1 MSLKDKM
8 NNKYIPFVEKYR
20 PTQFE
25 DVILDD
31 INKTIL
37 NNIIET
43 SYFPNLI
50 FYGFPGCGKTTAII
64 NLIKA
69 YQIKNN
75 QNHNELIIHL
85 NASDDRGIDI
95 IRTQIYNF
103 VISKSMFLNG
113 MKFVILDECDYMTK
127 NAQQALKYLLQNYY
141 KNVRFCLICNYISKI
156 DEGLKNEFVCLRF
169 NQLNKEK
176 IIDFLDNINNNENLN
191 FNKETLYIIQKK
203 FNYDIRSMINFM
215 QSKHKEIVNSN
226 ELFIDNTI
234 FDDLFNK
241 IKKCVFLKEEKKKI
255 CLNKIIENIE
265 NLSLKFCIDKKCL
278 LNDFI
283 NFLILK
289 NLNTPFLNSGFLN
302 IVNNT
307 IHIQDC
313 KIEYNI
319 GYFIINFIHFIENIE
334 NIENIEKK
342 IV

>member
-241 IKKCVFLKEEKKKI
+241 IKKCVFLKEEKK
-255 CLNKIIENIE
+255 
-265 NLSLKFCIDKKCL
+265 
-278 LNDFI
+278 
-283 NFLILK
+283 
-289 NLNTPFLNSGFLN
+289 
-302 IVNNT
+302 
-307 IHIQDC
+307 
-313 KIEYNI
+313 
-319 GYFIINFIHFIENIE
+319 
-334 NIENIEKK
+334 
-342 IV
+342 